1 MGTWPFWKLI
11 RPDKQAQFIQDV
23 WDKYHIDLLKGD
35 KIGPAITYSG
45 DIESPEEI
53 DRLMKIPTKWSK
65 NPPC

>member
-35 KIGPAITYSG
+35 KIGPAIT
-45 DIESPEEI
+45 
-53 DRLMKIPTKWSK
+53 
-65 NPPC
+65 